1 MIGRLRLNNL
11 FSLLMVT
18 IPKEYAPFTQAK
30 RSALPGHKKQSS
42 LRLGYRGNCHHRPKM
57 NPPNWYF
64 RLTRHRFRDP
74 IFSQFPIFCTH
85 FFCSVF
91 IIVSYPIVWRKR
103 CHVEKVKS
111 VLVESVE
118 NGSHQI
124 LGLGIGRKPA
134 VIQSA

>member
-1 MIGRLRLNNL
+1 MDGASIQTMIGRLRLNNL

-64 RLTRHRFRDP
+64 RLTRHQFRDP
-74 IFSQFPIFCTH
+74 TFSQFPIFVLIL
-85 FFCSVF
+85 SVPF
-91 IIVSYPIVWRKR
+91 LLSFR
-103 CHVEKVKS
+103 
-111 VLVESVE
+111 
-118 NGSHQI
+118 
-124 LGLGIGRKPA
+124 
-134 VIQSA
+134 IQLSGGNDATSKK